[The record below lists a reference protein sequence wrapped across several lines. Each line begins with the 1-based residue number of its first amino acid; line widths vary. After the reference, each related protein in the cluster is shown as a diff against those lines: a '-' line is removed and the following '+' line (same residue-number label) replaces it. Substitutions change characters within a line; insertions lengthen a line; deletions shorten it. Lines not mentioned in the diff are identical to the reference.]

1 MIKVCNFA
9 AENKSIFHK
18 KGYKKMKKLV
28 YALTMVAAIA
38 CMATSCEKENNE
50 PKDTTKTDSIPVDST
65 VTPTEAIEFAEGYVS
80 FYGTQYSET
89 NNHLLVLYTDMTTDD
104 EGYFN
109 SKGSALQL
117 DLYTTDEELV
127 AGKYTLSNDET
138 YPAGTFSAEYSAWV
152 DIDDAGEQTYYG
164 IQAGTVNIALAD
176 DIYTIDI
183 NLTDSLGNE
192 RVAHY
197 EGALEIYDERENPYD
212 YEPTT
217 PTTITIDA
225 PADSIE
231 AANYGD
237 YYGDGVDNLALYI
250 WDDNA
255 AVELSLYV
263 ANGVTALPVG
273 EYKFADD
280 YSEMSL
286 EAGQLYWG
294 MFPVGS
300 YAATEEAYY
309 WLNDGT
315 LTVSETDGVYTIEG
329 TLKSY
334 YGSEIS
340 VNYTGAVTLEVYDDA
355 DEAPAA
361 KTKALRH
368 TQNAKRIIKAHK

>member
-1 MIKVCNFA
+1 
-9 AENKSIFHK
+9 
-18 KGYKKMKKLV
+18 MKKLV
-28 YALTMVAAIA
+28 YTLTMVVAIA
-38 CMATSCEKENNE
+38 CMATSCDKDKDNND
-50 PKDTTKTDSIPVDST
+50 PKDTTKNDSIPVDST
-65 VTPTEAIEFAEGYVS
+65 VTPAEAIEFAEGYVS

-89 NNHLLVLYTDMTTDD
+89 NNHMLVLYTDMTMDD
-104 EGYFN
+104 DGYFN
-109 SKGSALQL
+109 SKGYALQL

-127 AGKYTLSNDET
+127 AGKYTLSDDEA

-152 DIDDAGEQTYYG
+152 DVDDAGEQTDYG
-164 IQAGTVNIALAD
+164 IQAGTVNIALAG

-217 PTTITIDA
+217 PTTITVNA

-231 AANYGD
+231 ATNYGD
-237 YYGDGVDNLALYI
+237 YYDNGTDNLVLDI
-250 WDDNA
+250 WDDNTT
-255 AVELSLYV
+255 VSLSLYV
-263 ANGVTALPVG
+263 ANGATALPVG
-273 EYKFADD
+273 EYKFAND

-286 EAGQLYWG
+286 EAGSLYWG
-294 MFPVGS
+294 MFIVGS
-300 YAATEEAYY
+300 YAATEEDYY

-315 LTVSETDGVYTIEG
+315 LTVSEADGVYTIVG

-340 VNYTGAVTLEVYDDA
+340 VNYKGAVTLEVYDDA

-361 KTKALRH
+361 KAKALRH